1 MSKLSIKTTYFSPSW
16 ACCLIRNL
24 KQSLL
29 PWLVFLL
36 TAVVLVIDGS
46 HVAAILLRMDIQLDL
61 PSHVS
66 VA

>member
-1 MSKLSIKTTYFSPSW
+1 
-16 ACCLIRNL
+16 LIRNL

-46 HVAAILLRMDIQLDL
+46 HVAAQLDL

>member
-1 MSKLSIKTTYFSPSW
+1 MGVLFDTQF
-16 ACCLIRNL
+16 